1 MCSYIIV
8 TTEIAMAD
16 WAWDENKSRSNLAKH
31 GIDFSLAELI
41 FRDALSASRLDRNSL
56 EEERWQTIGQVGNIV
71 LFVVHT
77 APDGLRPGRMISA
90 RPASRQERKAYE
102 QGDF

>member
-1 MCSYIIV
+1 MV
-8 TTEIAMAD
+8 MAD
-16 WAWDENKSRSNLAKH
+16 WTWDENKSRSNLAKH
-31 GIDFSLAELI
+31 GIDFGVAELV
-41 FRDALSASRLDRNSL
+41 FRDDLSASRLDRDSF
-56 EEERWQTIGQVGNIV
+56 EEERWQTIGQVGNNV

-77 APDGLRPGRMISA
+77 APDGSSPGRIISA

>member
-1 MCSYIIV
+1 M
-8 TTEIAMAD
+8 TD
-16 WAWDENKSRSNLAKH
+16 WTWDENKSRSNLAKH
-31 GIDFSLAELI
+31 GIDFDLAQLI
-41 FRDALSASRLDRNSL
+41 FRDALSISRLDRNSF
-56 EEERWQTIGQVGNIV
+56 EEERWQTIGQVGNSV

-77 APDGLRPGRMISA
+77 APDDLSPGRIISA